1 MFAPES
7 DPIGRTPGQ
16 YARATWRR
24 LRMRT
29 LLGLGVLATA
39 TALLG
44 RGFGLQDWRFIVA
57 EIALLVSMFVIS
69 RYVLP
74 LMERQD
80 RGALAEEHV
89 GGLLDELAQE
99 RWRVVH
105 DATLGRG
112 NVDHIVIG
120 PPGIFTIE
128 TKSHPGPIRVGRLHG
143 RMIAQAQAQGRAIGW
158 ITGSQVESLVV
169 FSRAWVDRP
178 GARRKG
184 VRVLPARMLLSY
196 LQKGQ
201 MRLSA
206 SDVDTA
212 HRALAEA
219 LLEHHSRTRLLGDRW
234 SIRL

>member
-1 MFAPES
+1 
-7 DPIGRTPGQ
+7 
-16 YARATWRR
+16 
-24 LRMRT
+24 MRT
-29 LLGLGVLATA
+29 LVYLGVLATA

-44 RGFGLQDWRFIVA
+44 RGFGLQDWRFLAA
-57 EIALLVSMFVIS
+57 EVSLLVSMFAIS
-69 RYVLP
+69 RFVLP

-80 RGALAEEHV
+80 RGALAEEQV
-89 GGLLDELAQE
+89 GGLLDKLPRD
-99 RWRVVH
+99 RWRVIH

-112 NVDHIVIG
+112 NVDHIAIG
-120 PPGIFTIE
+120 PPGVYTIE
-128 TKSHPGPIRVGRLHG
+128 TKSHPGPIRVSRLHG
-143 RMIAQAQAQGRAIGW
+143 GTIAQAQAQGKAIGW
-158 ITGSQVESLVV
+158 VTGTEVQPLVV

-196 LQKGQ
+196 LQKGN

-212 HRALAEA
+212 HRALADA
-219 LLEHHSRTRLLGDRW
+219 LLEQHGRTRLLGDRW